1 MFAVKDPIPF
11 QCNISQTYLAVRLQA
26 LRDLACVVHGW
37 ICSSQPC
44 CGWSI
49 NALNWS
55 EFNWPFFLR
64 HIHIH
69 PTELMYRGTHFG
81 ECCLSHSLVLFIAVK
96 REEQEPQVD
105 PRWKLPSPRKNG
117 LSEVALSMALWMH
130 PAHPE
135 PLHRN
140 AHCLCS
146 PRPSDL
152 FSTHSVLLTL
162 VLWTLLWWLPY
173 SGFLTL
179 FLIIKQQQQH

>member
-1 MFAVKDPIPF
+1 MFAVKDPLPF

-26 LRDLACVVHGW
+26 LRDLACVVHRW

-69 PTELMYRGTHFG
+69 PTGLMYRGTHFG

-105 PRWKLPSPRKNG
+105 PRWKLPSPHVRMGYQRLLCPWPCECIQPTPNHCTG
-117 LSEVALSMALWMH
+117 MH
-130 PAHPE
+130 IASARPD
-135 PLHRN
+135 L
-140 AHCLCS
+140 LTCS
-146 PRPSDL
+146 PP
-152 FSTHSVLLTL
+152 
-162 VLWTLLWWLPY
+162 
-173 SGFLTL
+173 TL
-179 FLIIKQQQQH
+179 FCSPWFFELCFGDCLTVGFWLSFLL